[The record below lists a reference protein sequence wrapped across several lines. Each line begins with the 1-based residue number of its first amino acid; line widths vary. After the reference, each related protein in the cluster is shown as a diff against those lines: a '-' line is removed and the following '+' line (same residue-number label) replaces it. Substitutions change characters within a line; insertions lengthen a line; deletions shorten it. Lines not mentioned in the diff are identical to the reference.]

1 MGRAA
6 HVEHARGPDNRGQ
19 GENPRRRNREIST
32 LFDDIRQL
40 LDAPAQGD
48 GAPSLARVE
57 ETLTTGYA
65 HALALDAERW
75 RLERRLD
82 EVVAHAAQ
90 GEGEAAQELV
100 TITTQLSS
108 ADGELE
114 SLRALLRPLRIR
126 AAQLRRAQPQ
136 TN

>member
-6 HVEHARGPDNRGQ
+6 HVERRRRPDNRWKGT
-19 GENPRRRNREIST
+19 PDAAPREIST

-40 LDAPAQGD
+40 LDAPDQGD

-90 GEGEAAQELV
+90 GGDQAAAELV
-100 TITTQLSS
+100 TLTTQLSS

-114 SLRALLRPLRIR
+114 DLRAMLRPLRLR

-136 TN
+136 AY

>member
-1 MGRAA
+1 MEGEPDAA
-6 HVEHARGPDNRGQ
+6 P
-19 GENPRRRNREIST
+19 REIST
-32 LFDDIRQL
+32 LFDDIRLL
-40 LDAPAQGD
+40 LDAPAHGE

-90 GEGEAAQELV
+90 GGDRTAAELA
-100 TITTQLSS
+100 TLTTQLSS
-108 ADGELE
+108 ADGELAD
-114 SLRALLRPLRIR
+114 LRALLRPLRLR

-136 TN
+136 HT

>member
-1 MGRAA
+1 MWRRLTPRIIDGGETHSAA
-6 HVEHARGPDNRGQ
+6 F
-19 GENPRRRNREIST
+19 REIST

-40 LDAPAQGD
+40 LDAPARGD
-48 GAPSLARVE
+48 GAPSLSRVE

-82 EVVAHAAQ
+82 EVVAHTAQ
-90 GEGEAAQELV
+90 GQDEASAELV
-100 TITTQLSS
+100 VLTTRLNA

-114 SLRALLRPLRIR
+114 SLRALLKPLRRR
-126 AAQLRRAQPQ
+126 AAELRRAQPQ
-136 TN
+136 N